1 MIRISLLFL
10 FCVLTLASCKKESL
24 TKAIITVYDIK
35 GNTVP
40 GVTVTLS
47 QEQLGPS
54 VNQTNLTSTQISD
67 SNGQTEHVLDLEAI
81 MNVNAYMLSQLGDTL
96 MAGATTV
103 RLFGGRTIS
112 KDIEITPY

>member
-1 MIRISLLFL
+1 MIRILYLFL
-10 FCVLTLASCKKESL
+10 FCVLALASCKKESL
-24 TKAIITVYDIK
+24 TKAIITVYDIN

-54 VNQTNLTSTQISD
+54 VNQTNLISTQISD
-67 SNGQTEHVLDLEAI
+67 YNGQTEHVLDLEAI
-81 MNVNAYMLSQLGDTL
+81 MNVNAYMLTQFGDTL
-96 MAGATTV
+96 MAGFTTV